1 MKFEDAQAKALAFRN
16 DRDWS
21 QFHNPK
27 DLAISI
33 CLESAEL
40 LECFQWSGEDL
51 EAQKKQGHMAEEL
64 ADVVI
69 YGIYLADALGV
80 DLASIVSQ
88 KIDLDA
94 MKYPIE
100 KARGNSAKYTEL
112 EQ

>member
-1 MKFEDAQAKALAFRN
+1 
-16 DRDWS
+16 
-21 QFHNPK
+21 
-27 DLAISI
+27 
-33 CLESAEL
+33 
-40 LECFQWSGEDL
+40 
-51 EAQKKQGHMAEEL
+51 MAEEL